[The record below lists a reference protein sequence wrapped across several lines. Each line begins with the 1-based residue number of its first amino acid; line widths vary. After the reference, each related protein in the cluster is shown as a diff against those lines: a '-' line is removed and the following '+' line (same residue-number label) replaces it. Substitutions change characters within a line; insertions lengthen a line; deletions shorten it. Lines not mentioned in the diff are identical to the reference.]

1 MPTPADRPVNDEER
15 LRVEAPEHYAA
26 GLPGVVW
33 SLRHIGRHVGLRRGT
48 RTLLQLNQPDGFDC
62 PGCAWP
68 EPPTTSRFEFCENGA
83 KAVAE
88 EATSARV
95 DRAFFADH
103 PISDLLG
110 RSDHWLGQQGRLT
123 EPMWRPPGADRYE
136 PISWDAA
143 LDRISRQLQATTPER
158 AVFYTSGRTSNE
170 AAFAYQLFVRLFGT
184 NNLPDCSNMCHESS
198 GVALTET
205 IGVGK
210 GTVSLDDIH
219 EAELLL
225 IIGQNPG
232 TNHPRMLIALEEAKR
247 RGARVVAINP
257 LPEAGLLRFKNP
269 QRAAGLVGRG
279 TAIADLFLPIRVGA
293 DLALFQLV
301 NHLLVG
307 RDAPDAPVLDH
318 AFLTEHCDGLG
329 ELTEHLGQLDADD
342 LLAATG
348 LERDDVDRLV
358 DLIAGSDRII
368 ACWAMGLTQH
378 KGAVPTIR
386 EIVNT
391 LLLRGSIGRPG
402 AGACPVRGHSNV
414 QGDRTMGIYEQPS
427 DDVPRPPRCGG
438 RLRPASP
445 AGLRHRGR
453 HRGDGGGSGRRVR
466 RHGRQLRGRGP
477 GHRRDEGRPGPLRAD
492 GADLHQ
498 AQPLAPVH
506 RGGSAPP
513 ALPRPHRT
521 RHHRR
526 SRAAGLR
533 RGLDERR
540 ARLAGRNEPASP
552 HLRSEVAIV
561 CDLADRTVGSE
572 AVDWVALAA
581 DYDRIRDLIEQVVP
595 GFEGV
600 NERVR
605 VPGGFTL
612 PNGPRDDR
620 SFATATGR
628 ARLTVN
634 HFQPVE
640 VPPGRLLLQTIRSHD
655 QYNTTI
661 YGLDDRYRGI
671 HHGRRVLLVA
681 TDDLEALGFRDGE
694 VVDIV
699 SEWHDDVERRARGF
713 RLVAYPT
720 PPGTCAAYFPEAN
733 VLVPLGSTAD
743 GSRTP
748 TSKAVVVRLER
759 PSD

>member
-1 MPTPADRPVNDEER
+1 
-15 LRVEAPEHYAA
+15 
-26 GLPGVVW
+26 
-33 SLRHIGRHVGLRRGT
+33 
-48 RTLLQLNQPDGFDC
+48 
-62 PGCAWP
+62 
-68 EPPTTSRFEFCENGA
+68 
-83 KAVAE
+83 
-88 EATSARV
+88 
-95 DRAFFADH
+95 
-103 PISDLLG
+103 
-110 RSDHWLGQQGRLT
+110 
-123 EPMWRPPGADRYE
+123 MWRPPGADHYE
-136 PISWDAA
+136 PITWDAA

-198 GVALTET
+198 GVALAET

-307 RDAPDAPVLDH
+307 RDAPSAPVLDH
-318 AFLTEHCDGLG
+318 AFLTEHCDGLA
-329 ELTEHLGQLDADD
+329 ELTEHLGELDADD

-358 DLIAGSDRII
+358 DLVAGSDRII

-378 KGAVPTIR
+378 KGAVATIR

-427 DDVPRPPRCGG
+427 DDFLDRLGAAVAFDPPRDPGYDTVGAIEAMAEGRVDVFLAMGGNFVAAAPDTDVTRAALARCGLTVQISTKLNRSHLCTGEEALLLPCLGRTERDTTGG
-438 RLRPASP
+438 REQLVSVEDSMSVVHAS
-445 AGLRHRGR
+445 RGK
-453 HRGDGGGSGRRVR
+453 
-466 RHGRQLRGRGP
+466 
-477 GHRRDEGRPGPLRAD
+477 
-492 GADLHQ
+492 
-498 AQPLAPVH
+498 
-506 RGGSAPP
+506 
-513 ALPRPHRT
+513 
-521 RHHRR
+521 
-526 SRAAGLR
+526 
-533 RGLDERR
+533 
-540 ARLAGRNEPASP
+540 NEPASP

-620 SFATATGR
+620 SFATATGQGSADGQPLPARRGATGAAAAADHPLPRPVQHDDLRPRRPLPGHPPRPSRPPGGDRRPGR
-628 ARLTVN
+628 ARVQGRRGGRHRQRVARRRGAAGSWL
-634 HFQPVE
+634 
-640 VPPGRLLLQTIRSHD
+640 PPGRLPDAAGDLRGLLPGGQRAGAARQHRRRQPNADVKGGRGAPRATP
-655 QYNTTI
+655 
-661 YGLDDRYRGI
+661 GLSSELELEPHRLAILRRFAPPPGGELVEDAEPAT
-671 HHGRRVLLVA
+671 GRRERILL
-681 TDDLEALGFRDGE
+681 G
-694 VVDIV
+694 
-699 SEWHDDVERRARGF
+699 
-713 RLVAYPT
+713 
-720 PPGTCAAYFPEAN
+720 
-733 VLVPLGSTAD
+733 
-743 GSRTP
+743 
-748 TSKAVVVRLER
+748 
-759 PSD
+759 

>member
-1 MPTPADRPVNDEER
+1 
-15 LRVEAPEHYAA
+15 
-26 GLPGVVW
+26 
-33 SLRHIGRHVGLRRGT
+33 
-48 RTLLQLNQPDGFDC
+48 
-62 PGCAWP
+62 
-68 EPPTTSRFEFCENGA
+68 
-83 KAVAE
+83 
-88 EATSARV
+88 
-95 DRAFFADH
+95 
-103 PISDLLG
+103 
-110 RSDHWLGQQGRLT
+110 
-123 EPMWRPPGADRYE
+123 MWRPPGADHYE
-136 PISWDAA
+136 PITWDAA
-143 LDRISRQLQATTPER
+143 LDRISRRLQATTPER

-210 GTVSLDDIH
+210 GTVSLEDIH

-307 RDAPDAPVLDH
+307 RDAPGAPVLDH
-318 AFLTEHCDGLG
+318 AFLTEHCDGLA
-329 ELTEHLGQLDADD
+329 ELTEHLGELDADD

-427 DDVPRPPRCGG
+427 DDFLDRLGAAVAFDPPRQPGYDTVGAIEAMAEGRVDVFLAMGGNFVAAAPDTDVTSAALARCGLTVQISTKLNRSHLCTGEEALLLPCLGRTERDTTGG
-438 RLRPASP
+438 REQLVSVEDSMSVVHAS
-445 AGLRHRGR
+445 R
-453 HRGDGGGSGRRVR
+453 
-466 RHGRQLRGRGP
+466 
-477 GHRRDEGRPGPLRAD
+477 
-492 GADLHQ
+492 
-498 AQPLAPVH
+498 
-506 RGGSAPP
+506 
-513 ALPRPHRT
+513 
-521 RHHRR
+521 
-526 SRAAGLR
+526 
-533 RGLDERR
+533 
-540 ARLAGRNEPASP
+540 GRNEPASP

-681 TDDLEALGFRDGE
+681 TDDLDALGFRDGE

>member
-1 MPTPADRPVNDEER
+1 MNDEER

-26 GLPGVVW
+26 GLPGVIW
-33 SLRHIGRHVGLRRGT
+33 SLRHIGRHVGLRRGA

-136 PISWDAA
+136 PITWDAA

-210 GTVSLDDIH
+210 GTVSLDDIY

-307 RDAPDAPVLDH
+307 RDAPGAPVLDH
-318 AFLTEHCDGLG
+318 AFLTEHCDGLA
-329 ELTEHLGQLDADD
+329 ELTEHLGELDADD

-358 DLIAGSDRII
+358 DLVAGSDRII

-427 DDVPRPPRCGG
+427 DDFLDRLGAAVAFDPPREPGYDTVGAIEAMAEGRVDVFLAMGG
-438 RLRPASP
+438 NFVAAAPDTDVTS
-445 AGLRHRGR
+445 
-453 HRGDGGGSGRRVR
+453 
-466 RHGRQLRGRGP
+466 
-477 GHRRDEGRPGPLRAD
+477 GRPGPLRAD

-506 RGGSAPP
+506 GGGSAPP
-513 ALPRPHRT
+513 ALPRPHRA

-540 ARLAGRNEPASP
+540 ARLAGEERAGVTAPAQRGGDRLRPGRP
-552 HLRSEVAIV
+552 HRRERGRGLGGAGRRLRPHP
-561 CDLADRTVGSE
+561 GSHR
-572 AVDWVALAA
+572 AGRAWL
-581 DYDRIRDLIEQVVP
+581 R
-595 GFEGV
+595 GG
-600 NERVR
+600 ERA
-605 VPGGFTL
+605 GSG
-612 PNGPRDDR
+612 
-620 SFATATGR
+620 TGR
-628 ARLTVN
+628 V
-634 HFQPVE
+634 H
-640 VPPGRLLLQTIRSHD
+640 PPQ
-655 QYNTTI
+655 
-661 YGLDDRYRGI
+661 
-671 HHGRRVLLVA
+671 
-681 TDDLEALGFRDGE
+681 
-694 VVDIV
+694 
-699 SEWHDDVERRARGF
+699 
-713 RLVAYPT
+713 
-720 PPGTCAAYFPEAN
+720 
-733 VLVPLGSTAD
+733 
-743 GSRTP
+743 RTP
-748 TSKAVVVRLER
+748 
-759 PSD
+759 

>member
-1 MPTPADRPVNDEER
+1 MARSADGTSDEEG
-15 LRVEAPEHYAA
+15 LRIEAPERAAA

-33 SLRHIGRHVGLRRGT
+33 SLRHIGRHVGLRKGV
-48 RTLLQLNQPDGFDC
+48 RTLLQVNQPDGFDC

-68 EPPTTSRFEFCENGA
+68 EPSETSRFEFCENGA

-88 EATSARV
+88 EATRRQAG
-95 DRAFFADH
+95 RAFFARH
-103 PISDLLG
+103 PVSDLLT
-110 RSDHWLGQQGRLT
+110 RSEHWLGQQGRLA
-123 EPMWRPPGADRYE
+123 EPMWKPAGADHYE
-136 PISWDAA
+136 PITWDAA
-143 LDRISRQLQATTPER
+143 LDRVSERLRATTPER

-170 AAFAYQLFVRLFGT
+170 AAFAYQLFVRLLGT

-210 GTVSLDDIH
+210 GTVTLEDIH
-219 EAELLL
+219 DAELLL
-225 IIGQNPG
+225 VIGQNPG

-247 RGARVVAINP
+247 RGATLVAINP

-269 QRAAGLVGRG
+269 QRAAGLLGRG
-279 TAIADLFLPIRVGA
+279 TALADLHLPIRVGA

-301 NHLLVG
+301 NHLLLA
-307 RDAPDAPVLDH
+307 RDRPDAPVLDH
-318 AFLTEHCDGLG
+318 AFLDEHCDGQD
-329 ELTEHLGQLDADD
+329 ELVAHLHRLDPDI

-348 LERDDVDRLV
+348 LDRRDVDRLV
-358 DLIAGSDRII
+358 DLVSRSERII

-378 KGAVPTIR
+378 RGAVATIR

-414 QGDRTMGIYEQPS
+414 QGDRTMGIHERPS
-427 DDVPRPPRCGG
+427 DEFLDRLGRAVGFDPPRQPGYDTVEAIEAMAAGRVDVFLAMGGNFVAAAPDTEVTSEALARCSLTVQISTKLNRSHLRTGQEAILLPCLGRTERDITGG
-438 RLRPASP
+438 REQVVTVEDSM
-445 AGLRHRGR
+445 
-453 HRGDGGGSGRRVR
+453 SV
-466 RHGRQLRGRGP
+466 
-477 GHRRDEGRPGPLRAD
+477 
-492 GADLHQ
+492 
-498 AQPLAPVH
+498 VH
-506 RGGSAPP
+506 
-513 ALPRPHRT
+513 T
-521 RHHRR
+521 
-526 SRAAGLR
+526 SR
-533 RGLDERR
+533 
-540 ARLAGRNEPASP
+540 GRNEPASP
-552 HLRSEVAIV
+552 ELRSEVAIV
-561 CDLADRTVGSE
+561 CDLAARTVGHE
-572 AVDWVALAA
+572 VVDWAELAA
-581 DYDRIRDLIEQVVP
+581 DYDRIRDLIEEVVP
-595 GFEGV
+595 GFEDV

-605 VPGGFTL
+605 APGGFTL

-634 HFQPVE
+634 HFEPVE

-671 HHGRRVLLVA
+671 HHGRRVLLIA
-681 TDDLEALGFRDGE
+681 DADLQALGFADGE

-699 SEWHDDVERRARGF
+699 SEWTDHRERRAPAF

-733 VLVPLGSTAD
+733 VLVPLGSTAE

-759 PSD
+759 P